1 MSETIPFLDGHNDIL
16 LHLYRSDP
24 TARAFFEGIDDA
36 HLDYPRARSAG
47 FAGGFFA
54 VFVPIH
60 PDEPD
65 AGGPT
70 VLEDG
75 GFEFPLAGSL
85 ELGYAQRIALEIM
98 AVLFRMERVSDGE
111 LRVVRTID
119 ELVGALRHDVMA
131 SILHF
136 EGAEAIDPRLGSLE
150 TFYNAGLRSLGI
162 VWSRPNAFAE
172 GVPFAFPR
180 SPDTGPGLTDAG
192 RALVRACNELGIM
205 IDLSHINEQGFRDVA
220 KLSRAPLVAT
230 HSNAHAL
237 CPATRNLT
245 DWQLDAIRESGGVVG
260 LNYGVCF
267 LRSDGGDDPD
277 VPLAVMLDQI
287 EYMVDRMGIGHVAL
301 GSDFDGVTI
310 PLELADVGGVPKLLA
325 GLRSRGYDD
334 ASISKIAHENWVR
347 VLGQTWC

>member
-1 MSETIPFLDGHNDIL
+1 MSETISFLDGHNDVL

-24 TARAFFEGIDDA
+24 TARAFFEGIEDG
-36 HLDYPRARSAG
+36 HLDYPRARAAG

-65 AGGPT
+65 VDGPI
-70 VLEDG
+70 VHEDG
-75 GFEFPLAGSL
+75 GFEFPLAGAL
-85 ELGYAQRIALEIM
+85 ELGYSQRIALEIM
-98 AVLFRMERVSDGE
+98 SVLFRMERVSDGE

-150 TFYNAGLRSLGI
+150 TFYNAGLRSLGL

-180 SPDTGPGLTDAG
+180 TPDTGPGLTDAG
-192 RALVRACNELGIM
+192 CALVRACNELGIM
-205 IDLSHINEQGFRDVA
+205 IDLSHINGEGFRDVA

-245 DWQLDAIRESGGVVG
+245 DWQLDAIRDSGGVVG

-267 LRSDGGDDPD
+267 LRDDGGDDPD
-277 VPLAVMLDQI
+277 VALDVMVRQI
-287 EYMVDRMGIGHVAL
+287 DYMVERMGIAHVAF

-310 PLELADVGGVPKLLA
+310 PLELGDVTGVPKLISA
-325 GLRSRGYDD
+325 LRACGYDD
-334 ASISKIAHENWVR
+334 AAIRMIAHENWVR
-347 VLGQTWC
+347 VLDATW